1 MNNIKKELQEILMTN
16 PDVVGAGYGN
26 KVVNSLVTEERCLSF
41 GVKKKLPLS
50 EVSPDNLIPSEIEI
64 DGVVYKTDVTELD
77 DLRPMVCSLPAS
89 CYSCYDPV
97 NAIPCATNASAAR
110 PIKGGT
116 VFQLGG
122 GYGTLGFFAVHTP
135 TQAIVAITNAHVAD
149 IAPYFNPVTGGVY
162 NSGKASLSSYTKRY
176 PLGVPTTDTWSW
188 GSSTPFGMPAHIDKE
203 SAPPFI
209 NTADTAMI
217 AVYQNDVQKGVPFIT
232 NAESWKQ
239 IGLSDIPGG
248 INTPPTFAST
258 QELDALM
265 DFTDLQLWSSG
276 ARTGVKKDECS
287 LKVVSDDYN
296 FLMYVGGGVPFLASY
311 GNMIRVSRSDVNCVA
326 INGGDS
332 GSALMGKVPTYN
344 PADPNWK
351 NGTRTWKILGLLF
364 AGSTGGSENYGMACR
379 IDHIAAKLQIEA
391 WDGTPKHFL
400 DIPNMDYKVVEGVVL
415 DNPKTIDGKEY
426 WQLGMIGKQST
437 IW

>member
-1 MNNIKKELQEILMTN
+1 MNNIKKELRQILMIN
-16 PDVVGAGYGN
+16 PDVVGAGYSKKITN
-26 KVVNSLVTEERCLSF
+26 NIVTEEKCLSF

-50 EVSPDNLIPSEIEI
+50 EISPENLIPSEIEI
-64 DGVVYKTDVTELD
+64 DGVIYKTDVTELSD
-77 DLRPMVCSLPAS
+77 IRRMTCSLPPS
-89 CYSCYDPV
+89 CYSCYDATNGV
-97 NAIPCATNASAAR
+97 PCATNRTANR

-116 VFQLGG
+116 VFQMSGS
-122 GYGTLGFFAVHTP
+122 YGTLGFFAVHTP

-162 NSGKASLSSYTKRY
+162 NGGLPFLSRYTKRP
-176 PLGVPTTDTWSW
+176 PLGVPKTDAWSW
-188 GSSTPFGMPAHIDKE
+188 YTYTPFGMPAHIDKE
-203 SAPPFI
+203 SALPFVNKI
-209 NTADTAMI
+209 DAAMVAI
-217 AVYQNDVQKGVPFIT
+217 YQNDTQQGVPFIT

-276 ARTGVKKDECS
+276 ARTGVKKDECG
-287 LKVVSDDYN
+287 LKVFSDDYG
-296 FLMYVGGGVPFLASY
+296 FLMLVGNYPFISSY
-311 GNMIRVSRSDVNCVA
+311 DNTIVVTRSDVTCVA

-344 PADPNWK
+344 PSDPNWK
-351 NGTRTWKILGLLF
+351 DGPRTWKILGLLY
-364 AGSTGGSENYGMACR
+364 AGSTSDTGNYGIACR
-379 IDHIAAKLQIEA
+379 IDHIAAKLQIQA
-391 WDGTPKHFL
+391 WDGSPKAFL
-400 DIPNMDYKVVEGVVL
+400 DIPNMDYEVLEGPIF
-415 DNPKTIDGKEY
+415 DNPKTIDNKEY
-426 WQLGMIGKQST
+426 WQLGMISKQPT